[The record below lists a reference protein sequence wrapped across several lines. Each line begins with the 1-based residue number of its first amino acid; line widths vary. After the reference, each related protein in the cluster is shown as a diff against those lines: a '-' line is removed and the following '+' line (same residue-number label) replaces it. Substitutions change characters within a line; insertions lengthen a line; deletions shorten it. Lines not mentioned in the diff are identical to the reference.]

1 MKRVIRWSLA
11 VVAVAA
17 ITFAAYY
24 FTRPSWPD
32 FPATAEKTPQAKV
45 KVAERD
51 YGYRIG
57 DVIPVELVI
66 RQQPGTR
73 VVVSDMTVSGDF
85 ELHEKNP
92 TLQVKEFEDGSALY
106 RVTFKLQ
113 SFETKARLSFKAQVS
128 WVELEKNKGE
138 VFDVPE
144 TKIGYS
150 MTWDGR
156 KEMQEGSDTRSVIW
170 YWARAIV
177 PLTFGSV
184 LYLTLIVMAVR
195 RWWKA
200 RQQVPPEKLIQTR
213 FLVLLEMVGKD
224 TATCEKYRELEA
236 IVREHW
242 HIQSVPVDE
251 LARSLRREPAHR
263 ETLQDFLGLTAMAIY
278 PQSEITAEQRL
289 EIVRL
294 GQGLK
299 HALLTPKA
307 KPREDAYQ
315 DAIAE
320 HLEAM
325 TVQANAN
332 ADAAVVTEGT
342 PGDGTP
348 EATSVDTPV
357 GEATLD
363 TTATAAPED
372 GAVVPPDEKPQTPP
386 ENPN

>member
-17 ITFAAYY
+17 IAYAAWH

-32 FPATAEKTPQAKV
+32 FPATAEKTPQTKV

-66 RQQPGTR
+66 RQQPGTK
-73 VVVSDMTVSGDF
+73 VHVSDMTVSGDF

-113 SFETKARLSFKAQVS
+113 SFQPKARLSFKAQVS
-128 WVELEKNKGE
+128 WEDLETNKGQS
-138 VFDVPE
+138 FDVPE

-156 KEMQEGSDTRSVIW
+156 KEMQEGNDSRSVIW
-170 YWARAIV
+170 YWTRALV
-177 PLTFGSV
+177 PLTFGTV
-184 LYLTLIVMAVR
+184 LYLTLIVLALR

-200 RQQVPPEKLIQTR
+200 RRQVPPEKLNQAR
-213 FLVLLEMVGKD
+213 FLALLELVREG
-224 TATCEKYRELEA
+224 TANCEQYRQLET

-251 LARSLRREPAHR
+251 LARTLRHEPAHR
-263 ETLQDFLGLTAMAIY
+263 ETLTDLLALTAMAIY
-278 PQSEITAEQRL
+278 PQSEITQEQRL

-294 GQGLK
+294 GRSIE

-307 KPREDAYQ
+307 PRKPDAFQ
-315 DAIAE
+315 EAIVE

-332 ADAAVVTEGT
+332 AAVT
-342 PGDGTP
+342 PD
-348 EATSVDTPV
+348 EAV
-357 GEATLD
+357 
-363 TTATAAPED
+363 APE
-372 GAVVPPDEKPQTPP
+372 GAPVATTDPVDATGKQQTPP
-386 ENPN
+386 ETPS

>member
-17 ITFAAYY
+17 IAFAAYY

-32 FPATAEKTPQAKV
+32 FPATAEKMPQAKV

-113 SFETKARLSFKAQVS
+113 SFQTKARLSFKAQVS
-128 WVELEKNKGE
+128 WV
-138 VFDVPE
+138 E

-170 YWARAIV
+170 YWVRAVV

-200 RQQVPPEKLIQTR
+200 RQQVAPEKLIQAR
-213 FLVLLEMVGKD
+213 FLALLEMVRQG
-224 TATCEKYRELEA
+224 TATCENYRELEA

-251 LARSLRREPAHR
+251 LARSLRRDPAHR

-278 PQSEITAEQRL
+278 PQSEITQEQRL

-294 GQGLK
+294 GQSIK

-332 ADAAVVTEGT
+332 ADAAVGTEDT
-342 PGDGTP
+342 PGDVT
-348 EATSVDTPV
+348 T
-357 GEATLD
+357 EATLAEAPAD
-363 TTATAAPED
+363 PAAVSPPTTTASQEGTVADPN
-372 GAVVPPDEKPQTPP
+372 GKPDTPP
-386 ENPN
+386 ENQS